1 MVTSNP
7 HTPEADIRAALEN
20 LSCLSS
26 VKRDLRLAKQVTKA
40 GSKAGRSYCTSS
52 PWPRLHSSLHSVSCS
67 YVGARH
73 RRQFHSSMVTFLR
86 LAALSPCMLLLLH
99 LTLAHS
105 IFSLHKHR
113 ETWHRHSLSRCGQFA
128 RQLHTCHHNHD
139 GSYLQTLLRDPGGL
153 CRDWRPDNQ
162 S

>member
-52 PWPRLHSSLHSVSCS
+52 PWPRLHPSLHSISV
-67 YVGARH
+67 
-73 RRQFHSSMVTFLR
+73 
-86 LAALSPCMLLLLH
+86 
-99 LTLAHS
+99 
-105 IFSLHKHR
+105 
-113 ETWHRHSLSRCGQFA
+113 
-128 RQLHTCHHNHD
+128 
-139 GSYLQTLLRDPGGL
+139 
-153 CRDWRPDNQ
+153 
-162 S
+162 

>member
-20 LSCLSS
+20 LSSLSS

-67 YVGARH
+67 
-73 RRQFHSSMVTFLR
+73 
-86 LAALSPCMLLLLH
+86 
-99 LTLAHS
+99 
-105 IFSLHKHR
+105 
-113 ETWHRHSLSRCGQFA
+113 
-128 RQLHTCHHNHD
+128 
-139 GSYLQTLLRDPGGL
+139 
-153 CRDWRPDNQ
+153 
-162 S
+162 